1 MLIKIQMGSHDAIP
15 QMATGDAVT
24 HVPADRV
31 AANASRWMN
40 REANGRRLRRQRR
53 MERATSQRINGWSVR
68 TW

>member
-1 MLIKIQMGSHDAIP
+1 MLIKIRMESHDAIP
-15 QMATGDAVT
+15 EMPTGDAVT
-24 HVPADRV
+24 HVPAHPV

-53 MERATSQRINGWSVR
+53 MERAVSQRINGWSVR

>member
-1 MLIKIQMGSHDAIP
+1 MLIKTQMGSHDAIA

-24 HVPADRV
+24 HVTADRV
-31 AANASRWMN
+31 AANASLWMN

-53 MERATSQRINGWSVR
+53 MERAVSQRINGWSVR